1 MIESTEEFAE
11 LEKEIRRIIKDNEK
25 FLARVLDDDF
35 PDDEEGEG
43 EDSVAVEEL

>member
-1 MIESTEEFAE
+1 MIESTEESAE